1 MYNPIVGSIYI
12 PIVGSICCICCI
24 YIPDTNTYIS
34 LTDIYLLPNRYHR
47 KPIHKCAFG
56 KAVSG
61 EGVRSIW
68 HGGIISQPVRT
79 GQHPPSHASIDCQCQ
94 PGCNLQIHFAI
105 WTNTVSNL
113 DKYILSEQENT
124 HSAMHLLIANASQA
138 VIYI

>member
-1 MYNPIVGSIYI
+1 MGRGHRHPQLT
-12 PIVGSICCICCI
+12 CILQLLVA
-24 YIPDTNTYIS
+24 YIPDTNQYIYP
-34 LTDIYLLPNRYHR
+34 TDINLLPKRYYR

-124 HSAMHLLIANASQA
+124 HSAIHLLIANASQA